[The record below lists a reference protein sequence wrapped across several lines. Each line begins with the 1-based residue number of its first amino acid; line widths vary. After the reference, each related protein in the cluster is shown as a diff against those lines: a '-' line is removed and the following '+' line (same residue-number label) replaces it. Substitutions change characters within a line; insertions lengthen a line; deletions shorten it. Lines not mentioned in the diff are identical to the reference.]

1 MSWKITS
8 NNGTMY
14 PPEVLVDDTTI
25 ALTSD
30 VAIDAAL
37 PESCRVVGTII
48 YSADF
53 STIKQKNFDGE
64 WVIVG
69 G

>member
-53 STIKQKNFDGE
+53 STIK
-64 WVIVG
+64 
-69 G
+69 